1 MNRRRIS
8 SDLRETL
15 LEREGVKRN
24 AMHTAMAWTSVD
36 VPRKDLA
43 AHLIRDFYPAVGHV
57 DRR

>member
-43 AHLIRDFYPAVGHV
+43 AHLIRDFYPAVEPC
-57 DRR
+57 